1 MGLAAPGVSWRECS
15 VPSQASVLRALPE
28 VALGPPAAHA
38 PSTAAPAARR
48 GPSIGGSADSLGTT
62 PLSQTTALPQTL
74 VCDLVLPK
82 LRLPEILLSAKST
95 QRASFFSFTF
105 VSHFLLLLR
114 KSRFDPV
121 NGHLEMG
128 LLHQGVKRLEFR
140 GLLPSWAPWAPPGLP
155 QAFLL
160 PLLSCQGLLLFSPK
174 ELVRFCGF
182 WAVFVDSPDLC

>member
-1 MGLAAPGVSWRECS
+1 M
-15 VPSQASVLRALPE
+15 
-28 VALGPPAAHA
+28 
-38 PSTAAPAARR
+38 
-48 GPSIGGSADSLGTT
+48 GTT

-128 LLHQGVKRLEFR
+128 LLHQGVKRLEFP